1 MGTTRGVGG
10 GDGAEHIHGHR
21 VFRGCHRD
29 RSEPNQGGRAHFA
42 ESGSRQQPTGIRKLL
57 KGCWDPTGRYFV
69 TCTFG
74 GKSRYETGYRVHT
87 FQGRELQR
95 RSIDSLLRFKWRP
108 RPPVQLSEQKVKE
121 IRKSIK
127 QISAKFE
134 EEDKRELQKVSKVRR
149 REAQA
154 MYLS

>member
-1 MGTTRGVGG
+1 M
-10 GDGAEHIHGHR
+10 
-21 VFRGCHRD
+21 
-29 RSEPNQGGRAHFA
+29 
-42 ESGSRQQPTGIRKLL
+42 
-57 KGCWDPTGRYFV
+57 
-69 TCTFG
+69 
-74 GKSRYETGYRVHT
+74 
-87 FQGRELQR
+87 
-95 RSIDSLLRFKWRP
+95 
-108 RPPVQLSEQKVKE
+108 SEQKVKE